1 MNRRDVLK
9 SAALL
14 GVALPGA
21 AATAA
26 QTTPHIALP
35 AAQTDGGLP
44 LMQALARRRSWRQ
57 FSERKLPPQVLSNL
71 LWAACGV
78 NRPESGMRTAPSA
91 HNAQE
96 IELYLAMEDGLYF
109 YEHLLHALQPLKALD
124 LRARTG
130 FQSFAADAPVNLIFV
145 ADLARVGGASDDHML
160 YAAAD
165 TGYISQNVYLYCAS
179 EGLATVARG
188 WVERNS
194 LAKAMGLKSDHRI
207 ILAQSVG
214 YPAA

>member
-1 MNRRDVLK
+1 MNRRDILK

-14 GVALPGA
+14 GMALPAA

-26 QTTPHIALP
+26 QTAPHIALP

-57 FSERKLPPQVLSNL
+57 FSARKLPPQVLSNL
-71 LWAACGV
+71 LWAAFGV

-96 IELYLAMEDGLYF
+96 IELYLAMEEGLYF
-109 YEHLLHALQPLKALD
+109 YEHQRHALQPLKALD

-130 FQSFAADAPVNLIFV
+130 FQAFAADAPLNLIFV
-145 ADLARVGGASDDHML
+145 ADLARVGGASDDHMP

-194 LAKAMGLKSDHRI
+194 LAKAIGLKSDHRI